1 MGTKAQEPAHA
12 YSDFFAVPP
21 PEHAPPHGQQRG
33 LIVTSVT
40 RSSTPAETAKE
51 TFCKTLE
58 ILLRKWWFSLSLSCT
73 STGQSRVLFHR
84 HNRALFGCFV
94 FRWICFKVISDKTSF
109 FSIQCLALK
118 THQSFEIIFPGLRLA
133 WNRVCMKER
142 QRSCDPMILW
152 IGCIIN
158 NFGAL

>member
-1 MGTKAQEPAHA
+1 MGTKREEPAHA
-12 YSDFFAVPP
+12 YSDFFPVPL
-21 PEHAPPHGQQRG
+21 AWRRSPHGEQRG
-33 LIVTSVT
+33 LIVTSVN

-58 ILLRKWWFSLSLSCT
+58 TLSSRNLLLRKWWISQSLSWT
-73 STGQSRVLFHR
+73 STWQSRVLF
-84 HNRALFGCFV
+84 GCFV
-94 FRWICFKVISDKTSF
+94 LRSICFKVISDKTSF

-118 THQSFEIIFPGLRLA
+118 THQSFEITFLGLRLA
-133 WNRVCMKER
+133 WNRVYMKER

-158 NFGAL
+158 NFIAL